1 MILEF
6 HRVLNTSD
14 ACSHDCASAGAI
26 VTVQSVAGNEGVD
39 EIAIE
44 SVGDFLEV
52 FEADLLLGL
61 GDFEGVEGFLV
72 YLQDCGELGLGHA
85 QGGADC
91 ADPA

>member
-1 MILEF
+1 MVLDI
-6 HRVLNTSD
+6 HRVLNTSN
-14 ACSHDCASAGAI
+14 ACSHNLASAVAI

-44 SVGDFLEV
+44 SVGDFLEA

-91 ADPA
+91 ANPA